1 VVLKRFS
8 KRTLFVL
15 WIFFV
20 ALVAVVA
27 TYAYMQ
33 RPSRPSITR
42 EEAIEIST
50 NSELIQSIWHLVEDA
65 DWYRLKADYLNRTRI
80 NELKEGNPQFYDF
93 FPLHC
98 VWLVEWEV
106 RSSKWG
112 AGTIVV
118 IHYIDEKTG
127 EILHEGGVSLR

>member
-8 KRTLFVL
+8 KRTWFVL
-15 WIFFV
+15 WIFIV
-20 ALVAVVA
+20 ALIGAIA

-33 RPSRPSITR
+33 RRSITR

-65 DWYRLKADYLNRTRI
+65 DWYRLEAEYLNRTRI

-98 VWLVEWEV
+98 VWRVEWEV